1 MLGLPY
7 YPNDNQLAQ
16 DRKIVQKRLL
26 HYNQLMPTQ
35 NRRRKSYIKM
45 IIPDVGDNC
54 SIYPPFLCDYGYNI
68 HIGNNFFANYG
79 CIILDAVSVTIGN
92 NVMLG
97 PYTIITTASHPI
109 NTDVRN
115 TGLICGKP
123 IVIED
128 NVWIG
133 ANCVINPGS
142 KVGRNTI
149 IGSGSI
155 ITGDIPCNVIAVGNP
170 CKVIRELTGEEE

>member
-1 MLGLPY
+1 MLLGLPY
-7 YPNDNQLAQ
+7 YPSDDQLTQ

-26 HYNQLMPTQ
+26 RYNQLLPSQ
-35 NRRRKSYIKM
+35 SRRRKSLIKR
-45 IIPDVGDNC
+45 IIPNAGNNC

-97 PYTIITTASHPI
+97 PYTIIAAASHPR
-109 NTDVRN
+109 DPYVRN
-115 TGLICGKP
+115 TGLICGEP
-123 IVIED
+123 VVIED

-142 KVGRNTI
+142 RIGRNSI

-155 ITGDIPCNVIAVGNP
+155 ITGDIPCNVIAAGNP
-170 CKVIRELTGEEE
+170 CKIIKK